1 MLSLRLPNVDL
12 LIVHTIQ
19 CGLHGLLVVSPAA
32 LVSSHVAVS
41 ATMELP
47 VSTVLAMN
55 SIQLN
60 AMQLKRDSLLG
71 LTGLN
76 VLLAVVVAS

>member
-1 MLSLRLPNVDL
+1 M

-19 CGLHGLLVVSPAA
+19 CGLHGLLAVSPAA